1 MDSGFWYEA
10 GSLLPPVA
18 VGVVFWFVMRS
29 LLRADRHERDA
40 EKTAE
45 QEYLRRH
52 ENDGTDR

>member
-29 LLRADRHERDA
+29 LLRAHRHERG
-40 EKTAE
+40 AE
-45 QEYLRRH
+45 QTTEQAYRRRH
-52 ENDGTDR
+52 ENGGTDR